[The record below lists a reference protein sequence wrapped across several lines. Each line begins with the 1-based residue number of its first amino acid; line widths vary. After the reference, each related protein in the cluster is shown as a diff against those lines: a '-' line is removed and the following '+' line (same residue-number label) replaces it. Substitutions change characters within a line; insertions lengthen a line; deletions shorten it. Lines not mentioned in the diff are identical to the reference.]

1 MKRVHVIGPFNS
13 GTNLLFNIISK
24 CQCVELTTNEKI
36 KIGDNVHD
44 PFDKHTL
51 KINDDIDNYLKDD
64 NNLLIIMYKE
74 VYNWLFSIK
83 KQSYDL
89 KYTKLYL
96 PVNFRGKNF
105 KNVIDVYNYYYI
117 NYMNLIKKSKNVV
130 FLDYKKVIDK
140 NTSYNYINNELSKLN
155 ITVLSQPKFNIQL
168 NTKSKKHGKPVKNS
182 EEAKNSYNHNQIMV
196 RKFITKIPILKKSIN
211 HQLESFYNT

>member
-13 GTNLLFNIISK
+13 GTNLLFNIMSN
-24 CQCVELTTNEKI
+24 CECVELTTNEQI

-44 PFDKHTL
+44 PFNKHTL
-51 KINDDIDNYLKDD
+51 KINDIDNYLKDD

-89 KYTKLYL
+89 KYTNLYL
-96 PVNFRGKNF
+96 PVKFRGKNF

-168 NTKSKKHGKPVKNS
+168 NTKSKTHGKPVKNS

-211 HQLESFYNT
+211 HKLESFYKT